1 MTDQSS
7 NLLTLQSAPFGGIYN
22 GKNVLVIGHTGF
34 KGSWLTMWLIF
45 LGAKVVGYSAY
56 LPSDPCNFTISNLE
70 NRIVHIEGDIRDI
83 QRLRDAFSKYSP
95 EIVFHLAAQP
105 IVRKSYDDPKLTFD
119 TNVSGTVN
127 ILECIRIT
135 PSVKAAVIIT
145 SDKCYQNVEW
155 VWGYRE
161 NDRLGGDDPYSASKA
176 CAEIVCHSYIK
187 SFFSKEDSPKISTTR
202 SGNVIGGGD
211 WAEARIIPD
220 CVRAW
225 SREEEAVIRNPKA
238 TRPWQHVL
246 EPLSGYL
253 WLGANLFISNRLH
266 GEAFNF
272 GPNQKVNKSV
282 AELIEIFLLYRGNAK
297 WKYEQCKSDKK
308 ESTLLKLSC
317 DKALHLLNWHSVLS
331 FNETVRLTAEWYKA
345 YYNGKTDMYHFSIEQ
360 IHYYISEAKRQDLP
374 WAIRVNEL

>member
-1 MTDQSS
+1 MIEE
-7 NLLTLQSAPFGGIYN
+7 NRPFGDLYKD
-22 GKNVLVIGHTGF
+22 KNVLVTGHTGF
-34 KGSWLTMWLIF
+34 KGSWLTIWLTL
-45 LGAKVVGYSAY
+45 LGAKVVGYSEY
-56 LPSDPCNFTISNLE
+56 LPSDPCNFTVCNLE
-70 NRIVHIEGDIRDI
+70 NRILHIEGDIRNF
-83 QRLRDAFSKYSP
+83 QRLRDIFAKYSP

-105 IVRKSYDDPKLTFD
+105 IVRRSYDDPKLTFD
-119 TNVSGTVN
+119 TNIGGTVN

-155 VWGYRE
+155 IWGYRE

-202 SGNVIGGGD
+202 AGNVIGGGD

-220 CVRAW
+220 CIRAW
-225 SREEEAVIRNPKA
+225 SVGKEALIRNPDA

-282 AELIEIFLLYRGNAK
+282 TELIKTFLSYWGNAK
-297 WKYEQCKSDKK
+297 WKHEKPKSNKK

-317 DKALHLLNWHSVLS
+317 DKALHFLKWHSVFP

-345 YYNGKTDMYHFSIEQ
+345 YYKKKTDMYNFSCEQ
-360 IHYYISEAKRQDLP
+360 IQFYISEAINQKLSWAEDKIKP
-374 WAIRVNEL
+374 W